1 MNWSIDG
8 YQASPTKP
16 NSALAV
22 WPTKAKMHQGKEILI
37 DATNLTS
44 LTTRMNLFIFIQKKI
59 GLYNKIF
66 NYKNLFCKE
75 SKNYTMLCCSC
86 SFYFSYNIYI

>member
-1 MNWSIDG
+1 MNWSING

-44 LTTRMNLFIFIQKKI
+44 LTTRMNLFIFIQKKLVFTI
-59 GLYNKIF
+59 KYLTTRTYSV
-66 NYKNLFCKE
+66 KNQRIIQCYAVRVPFISLI
-75 SKNYTMLCCSC
+75 
-86 SFYFSYNIYI
+86 IYI